1 MIHSAITAE
10 PISPVDVLERVGT
23 DEDGAV
29 LLFLGV
35 VRNHADAR
43 PVSGMRYD
51 AYQEMAGEVLAA
63 IAGEAGDRA
72 DSDRIAV
79 VHRIGELEI
88 GEVSVA
94 IAVSSPHRAEAYD
107 ASRYVIEE
115 IKKRLP
121 VWKKEHYSDGAS
133 TWVKGTVPPVG
144 DASRPA
150 PHGAGVAVDGNGGD
164 A

>member
-1 MIHSAITAE
+1 VIHSAITVD
-10 PISPVDVLERVGT
+10 PISPNDVLGRVGS

-51 AYQEMAGEVLAA
+51 SYQEMAAEVLAA
-63 IAGEAGDRA
+63 IATEAADRA
-72 DSDRIAV
+72 NSDRIAV
-79 VHRIGELEI
+79 VHRIGELQI

-94 IAVSSPHRAEAYD
+94 IAVSSPHRAEVYE

-133 TWVKGTVPPVG
+133 TWVKGTVPPVESDPDG
-144 DASRPA
+144 IDSTASL
-150 PHGAGVAVDGNGGD
+150 GKDSKGVQA
-164 A
+164 